1 MKVRKPTIT
10 TRETCG
16 QELRLILDKDVGAPA
31 GSYRRVVLM
40 TPPSPVMNVSIDQ
53 PTPTQ
58 IAGGRGY
65 MVPRFSP
72 DTSFSFCLQPD
83 QQVYAMATEGFG
95 SISIIC
101 EYLE

>member
-1 MKVRKPTIT
+1 MKVRKPTMT
-10 TRETCG
+10 KRETCG
-16 QELRLILDKDVGAPA
+16 QELRLILDKEMGAPV

-40 TPPSPVMNVSIDQ
+40 TPASPIMHVSIDE

-58 IAGGRGY
+58 IAGGRSY
-65 MVPRFSP
+65 KVPQFSP
-72 DTSFSFCLQPD
+72 DTSFTFCLQPE
-83 QQVYAMATEGFG
+83 QQVYAMAAEGFG